1 MLSPSLFTCAG
12 SVSSLWQQAGRAGR
26 REQSSASIYIAFDG
40 PLDQYF
46 MTHPDRLFSRP
57 IERAHVDAQNTQL
70 LEQHVCCA
78 SAELPV
84 ILGQDAPFFGPK
96 LERVMT
102 NLHQQGGCPLTCML
116 AGAGCW
122 PRTRLGIMSW
132 LKHSVAVLLTHV
144 TA

>member
-1 MLSPSLFTCAG
+1 
-12 SVSSLWQQAGRAGR
+12 
-26 REQSSASIYIAFDG
+26 
-40 PLDQYF
+40 

-102 NLHQQGGCPLTCML
+102 NLHQQGGSFEGPASRSRTQAAWDHVL
-116 AGAGCW
+116 AKA
-122 PRTRLGIMSW
+122 
-132 LKHSVAVLLTHV
+132 
-144 TA
+144 